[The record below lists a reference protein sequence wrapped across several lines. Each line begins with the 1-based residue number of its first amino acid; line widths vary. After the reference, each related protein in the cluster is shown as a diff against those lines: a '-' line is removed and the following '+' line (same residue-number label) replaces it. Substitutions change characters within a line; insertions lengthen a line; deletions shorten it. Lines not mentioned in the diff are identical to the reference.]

1 MLKYETPLSFSRVNT
16 VNMHYLL
23 LRSKY
28 YPVLKYL
35 YIAYL
40 LNVTDLISHPYRT
53 TYNILMYLAVFVF
66 IYRRRE
72 DERFQTEW

>member
-1 MLKYETPLSFSRVNT
+1 MIFPKYINVRSLLCQMLKYETPLSFSRVNT

-40 LNVTDLISHPYRT
+40 LCDI
-53 TYNILMYLAVFVF
+53 
-66 IYRRRE
+66 
-72 DERFQTEW
+72 